1 MRAGRS
7 PGARTDAF
15 VAALIGLVCARP
27 RRTLLAVLIVIV
39 AFGAGLGRV
48 SKDPSVDAFVPASHP
63 AAIAR
68 DRASALFGLEDP
80 IVVGVVGTDG
90 RSVFTPDG
98 LQLLSDLHDA
108 VRTVEGVEKND
119 VLSIAGENAIS
130 GGDGELYVEP
140 VLPDGQ
146 ITEAAAATA
155 WARVQAMPMMI
166 GLLASATGD
175 TATVIVPVEDPDH
188 AEATYTAVLA
198 LAEARTTAAY
208 AVHVAGV
215 AAMNAELGAAVN
227 RDTRVFVPVAVL
239 TVFVILFVALRRPT
253 ALIGPLIVVAGAAA
267 IGIGTLGWAGARYYL
282 ITTALPVIIMAIAV
296 ADSLHLIAFY
306 LRARREEPKRDARE
320 AVGLAMRHTLLPITL
335 TSVTTVVG
343 FLGLS
348 LGAAMRPISEFGLFA
363 AVGVGAAWA
372 LSLTALP
379 AVLVLTDLK
388 PRAMSNER
396 ARAPVGKPDGLSRID
411 RFVATLSNASL
422 SRPRRSLALVGAAF
436 AAFALLAAGA
446 RFDYQRSV
454 YFTPGQPVKVADATL
469 NDRLGGINFLDV
481 VVTAPEPEGLVTA
494 AALVAL
500 AELTARIETLPQV
513 VHVVGIDDYLSLM
526 HTALT
531 GADPGA
537 LPTRPQA
544 PAQYLFLYEA
554 SGAPE
559 DFRQEIDYTRENA
572 LIRAQLSTDRF
583 VDTRPTVRELRDIA
597 AAWSEEHG
605 LAAEVS
611 GRVAVN
617 EGWMSLL
624 ERNHFLGLGLAV
636 LLVFLATVVSFRSAG
651 YALLA
656 MVPVAFGIL
665 SVYAAMGLFGVSI
678 APATSMTAAISTG
691 LGIDFGVHLISHL
704 RKRLVAGESLAEA
717 LSGDYLIV
725 GRACILAALALC
737 AALGV
742 VCLSSVP
749 ALRWFASLVAA
760 GSVGSLF
767 GAFVILPAML
777 TLVFSRRE
785 GVRSHA

>member
-1 MRAGRS
+1 MVRADGS
-7 PGARTDAF
+7 PGARTDALA
-15 VAALIGLVCARP
+15 AALTGFVCARP
-27 RRTLLAVLIVIV
+27 RQTLLAVLIVIV

-63 AAIAR
+63 AASAR
-68 DRASALFGLEDP
+68 ERASALFGLEDP
-80 IVVGVVGTDG
+80 IVIGVVGTEG
-90 RSVFTPDG
+90 RSVFTPAG
-98 LQLLSDLHDA
+98 LQLVSELHAA

-119 VLSIAGENAIS
+119 VLSIATENAIS

-140 VLPDGQ
+140 VLPEGP
-146 ITEAAAATA
+146 ITDDSARTA
-155 WARVQAMPMMI
+155 WTRVQAMPMMI

-198 LAEARTTAAY
+198 LAEARTTPAY

-215 AAMNAELGAAVN
+215 AAMNAALGAAVD

-239 TVFVILFVALRRPT
+239 TVFGILFVALRRPT
-253 ALIGPLIVVAGAAA
+253 ALIGPLIIVAGAAA

-306 LRARREEPKRDARE
+306 LRARREDPERDARA
-320 AVGLAMRHTLLPITL
+320 AVGLAVRHTLLPITL

-363 AVGVGAAWA
+363 AVGVGAAWG

-379 AVLVLTDLK
+379 AVLVLADLK
-388 PRAMSNER
+388 PRASPGG
-396 ARAPVGKPDGLSRID
+396 RAPAGASGGLARID
-411 RFVATLSNASL
+411 RLVAALSNASL
-422 SRPRRSLALVGAAF
+422 AHPRRSLALVGAAL
-436 AAFALLAAGA
+436 AALALLAADA
-446 RFDYQRSV
+446 RFDYQRSD

-469 NDRLGGINFLDV
+469 NARLGGINFLDV
-481 VVTAPEPEGLVTA
+481 VVTAPEPEGLLTTA
-494 AALVAL
+494 ALAAI
-500 AELTARIETLPQV
+500 AELTARIETLPEV
-513 VHVVGIDDYLSLM
+513 THVVGIDDYLSLM

-531 GADPGA
+531 GADPGT
-537 LPTRPQA
+537 LPTRPRA
-544 PAQYLFLYEA
+544 PAQYLFLYEV

-559 DFRQEIDYTRENA
+559 DFRQEIDHARENA

-583 VDTRPTVRELRDIA
+583 VDTRPTVHELRDIVT
-597 AAWSEEHG
+597 AWSEEHG
-605 LAAEVS
+605 LIAEVS

-636 LLVFLATVVSFRSAG
+636 LLVFLATVVSFRSVRH
-651 YALLA
+651 ALLA

-665 SVYAAMGLFGVSI
+665 SVYAVMGLFGVSI
-678 APATSMTAAISTG
+678 APATSMTAAISAG

-704 RKRLVAGESLAEA
+704 RRRLVAGASLAEA
-717 LSGDYLIV
+717 LSRDYLIV

-767 GAFVILPAML
+767 GALVILPAIL
-777 TLVFSRRE
+777 TLVVPLRE
-785 GVRSHA
+785 GTRRHA